1 MPQGRGHGYWTKERE
16 TRAEGDGLQARGTI
30 RGTIFTAL
38 AAALVAGG
46 ASGAAAARTGDAE
59 ASLFDA
65 EGYRA
70 ARYRA
75 PIRLDPAPAQA
86 IDLAEALTLTPGRDA
101 LFIDVMPAEGA
112 VRDPASGAWRLAA
125 SHLTIPGALWFPETG
140 RAPVDQALWAGL
152 TGAIDEAR
160 RARPD
165 LPVILF
171 CRSDCWMSWNAA
183 RRLAREGR
191 SGIFWLA
198 EGTDGWHAAGRALI
212 EAAPVITPPSRSH
225 ARQKQE
231 EH

>member
-1 MPQGRGHGYWTKERE
+1 M
-16 TRAEGDGLQARGTI
+16 QACGTI
-30 RGTIFTAL
+30 RGTILTAL

-46 ASGAAAARTGDAE
+46 TSATAPARAGDAE
-59 ASLFDA
+59 ASLFDP

-86 IDLAEALTLTPGRDA
+86 IGLAEALTLAPGRDA
-101 LFIDVMPAEGA
+101 LFIDVMPAEGG

-125 SHLTIPGALWFPETG
+125 PHLTIPGALWFPETG
-140 RAPVDQALWAGL
+140 RAPVDQGLWAGL
-152 TGAIDEAR
+152 TGAVDEAR

-198 EGTDGWHAAGRALI
+198 EGTDGWHGAGRALI
-212 EAAPVITPPSRSH
+212 EAAPVITPPSRSQ

>member
-1 MPQGRGHGYWTKERE
+1 MPHRRGCGYWTKERE
-16 TRAEGDGLQARGTI
+16 ARAEGDGLQARDTI
-30 RGTIFTAL
+30 RGTILTAL

-46 ASGAAAARTGDAE
+46 AASAAPARAGDAE
-59 ASLFDA
+59 AILFDP

-75 PIRLDPAPAQA
+75 PIRLDPAPART
-86 IDLAEALTLTPGRDA
+86 IGLAEALMLVPGRDA

-112 VRDPASGAWRLAA
+112 VRDPVSGAWRLAA

-140 RAPVDQALWAGL
+140 RAPVDQELWAGL
-152 TGAIDEAR
+152 AEAVDAAR

-171 CRSDCWMSWNAA
+171 CRCDCWMSWNAA

-212 EAAPVITPPSRSH
+212 EAAPVITPPSRSQP
-225 ARQKQE
+225 RQEQE